1 MNILIIG
8 SEGFIGKHLLNHFK
22 KKHLNTFGADIL
34 DIKNENYFLIN
45 KLDTNFEELFK
56 NNKFDVCINASGA
69 ASVPNSILNP
79 KIDFQLNVINVFN
92 ILDSLRQF
100 APFCK
105 FLNLSSAAIYGNPFE
120 LPITETFIP
129 LPLSPYGFH
138 KYQSEIICKEFN
150 NVYNIQT
157 LSIRIFS
164 AYGEGLKKQLFWDT
178 YNKINEAKNSQIF
191 LHGTGMETRDFIY
204 ISDLVNAIEIILN
217 NCDFN
222 GSSINIGSGTQTTI
236 LEAVQTFVNII
247 NPNIKINFNQKN
259 RIGDPELWLA
269 DISKLTNLGFNIS
282 YDLKSG
288 LNNYY
293 SWLVKN

>member
-8 SEGFIGKHLLNHFK
+8 SEGFIGKHLLNHLK

-34 DIKNENYFLIN
+34 DIKNQNYFLIN
-45 KLDTNFEELFK
+45 KLNTNFEELFK
-56 NNKFDVCINASGA
+56 NNKFDLCINASGA

-79 KIDFQLNVINVFN
+79 KIDFQLNVLNVFD

-100 APFCK
+100 APLCK
-105 FLNLSSAAIYGNPFE
+105 FLNLSSAAIYGNPIE
-120 LPITETFIP
+120 LPITETLIP

-150 NVYNIQT
+150 NVYSIQT
-157 LSIRIFS
+157 LSVRIFS

-178 YNKINEAKNSQIF
+178 YNKIKDAKNSEIF

-204 ISDLVNAIEIILN
+204 ISDLVNAIDIILN
-217 NCDFN
+217 NFDFN

-236 LEAVQTFVNII
+236 LEAVETFVNII

-259 RIGDPELWLA
+259 RIGDPELWIA
-269 DISKLTNLGFNIS
+269 NISRLTNFGFNIS

-288 LNNYY
+288 LKNYY